1 MWRPSVCPSLIG
13 AAAAAG
19 ASLCLALSACAP
31 PQQPAAPADFGGD
44 SHRGQVLTQ
53 QAQCGACHEIPGVEN
68 AHGLVG
74 PPLTRFG
81 LRTTVAGVLPNTP
94 PNLAHWLKDPQGVT
108 PGNAMPS
115 TGLNDQQARD
125 VAAFLYTLR

>member
-1 MWRPSVCPSLIG
+1 MRLSRIAPLFALAALVLAACSPPRPEPPL
-13 AAAAAG
+13 
-19 ASLCLALSACAP
+19 AS
-31 PQQPAAPADFGGD
+31 GGD
-44 SHRGQVLTQ
+44 AERGKILVE
-53 QAQCGACHEIPGVEN
+53 QAQCGACHEIPGVED

-74 PPLTRFG
+74 PPLGRFG

-94 PNLAHWLKDPQGVT
+94 PQLVRWLRDPQGVT

-115 TGLNDQQARD
+115 TNLTDPQARD